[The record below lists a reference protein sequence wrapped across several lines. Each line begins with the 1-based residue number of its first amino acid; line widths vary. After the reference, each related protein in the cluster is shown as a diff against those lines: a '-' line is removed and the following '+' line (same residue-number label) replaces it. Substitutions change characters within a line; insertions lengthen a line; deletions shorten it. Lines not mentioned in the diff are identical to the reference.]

1 MTKAKDLIYILC
13 VQGKITTFFGNDT
26 INNIG
31 GKFDQI
37 AKKLELPEIIYPSDV
52 RNDLYIVINSGKIF
66 KEKEKIGNIE
76 ICLEVCDVKGNVIKG
91 TIRSGI
97 SKNIFNMK
105 KNKPSTPRIRPETH
119 FDNGDH
125 NRGSIQNQVNLMS

>member
-1 MTKAKDLIYILC
+1 MKVKNISYCLIYILC
-13 VQGKITTFFGNDT
+13 MQGKITTFFGNDT
-26 INNIG
+26 SHNIG

-66 KEKEKIGNIE
+66 KEQQKTGNIE
-76 ICLEVCDVKGNVIKG
+76 ICLEVCDEKGNVIRG

-97 SKNIFNMK
+97 SKNIL
-105 KNKPSTPRIRPETH
+105 S
-119 FDNGDH
+119 
-125 NRGSIQNQVNLMS
+125 

>member
-1 MTKAKDLIYILC
+1 M
-13 VQGKITTFFGNDT
+13 QGKITTFFGNDT
-26 INNIG
+26 SIGMG

-66 KEKEKIGNIE
+66 KEKEKTGNIE
-76 ICLEVCDVKGNVIKG
+76 MCLEVCDEKGNVING

-97 SKNIFNMK
+97 SKIKLATGKVYRQKLLVIKIFF
-105 KNKPSTPRIRPETH
+105 TLH
-119 FDNGDH
+119 
-125 NRGSIQNQVNLMS
+125 RGCTVTIQY

>member
-1 MTKAKDLIYILC
+1 MSGWDRSICSTGELVSEKPD
-13 VQGKITTFFGNDT
+13 
-26 INNIG
+26 NNIG

-105 KNKPSTPRIRPETH
+105 KTNRLLQEFAQRAETH

-125 NRGSIQNQVNLMS
+125 NRGSIQNQVNLMSW

>member
-1 MTKAKDLIYILC
+1 MTLVLKVKNISYCLIYILC
-13 VQGKITTFFGNDT
+13 VQGNITTFFGNDT
-26 INNIG
+26 SNIIG

-66 KEKEKIGNIE
+66 KEQQKTGNIE
-76 ICLEVCDVKGNVIKG
+76 ICLEVCDEKGNVING

-97 SKNIFNMK
+97 SKNIFNVK
-105 KNKPSTPRIRPETH
+105 ITETVYSQNSPRDP
-119 FDNGDH
+119 F
-125 NRGSIQNQVNLMS
+125 

>member
-1 MTKAKDLIYILC
+1 M
-13 VQGKITTFFGNDT
+13 QGKITTFFGNDT
-26 INNIG
+26 SNHIG

-105 KNKPSTPRIRPETH
+105 KTNRLLQEFAQRPILIMHYSRFEVRL
-119 FDNGDH
+119 FIFRQSMNFGF
-125 NRGSIQNQVNLMS
+125 